1 MVYGIAKSETLQR
14 KAETLQRLH
23 KGPKILALIN
33 VWDMASA
40 RLVEQMGFPAV
51 ATSSAAVANSLGYPD
66 GERISRNEM
75 LNVVERIA
83 SAVQLPVTADM
94 EAGYSREP
102 EQMADTAR
110 ELIEAGAVGLN
121 LEDSLENESKMVDV
135 GLQVEKIKAVR
146 SIAEIARVPLVLNAR
161 TDAYWWKGADPKAR
175 FADAVRRANLYREA
189 GGDCIFVPGLV
200 EKGEISRFLQESP
213 GPLNIL
219 ASLPGAPSIP
229 ELQELGVAR
238 VSLGAAPY
246 RTALGAFRRLAQE
259 MLASGTYRTLAEMAI
274 PSPEIGALFR

>member
-33 VWDMASA
+33 VWDVASA
-40 RLVEQMGFPAV
+40 RLVERMGFPAV

-175 FADAVRRANLYREA
+175 FADAV
-189 GGDCIFVPGLV
+189 
-200 EKGEISRFLQESP
+200 
-213 GPLNIL
+213 
-219 ASLPGAPSIP
+219 
-229 ELQELGVAR
+229 
-238 VSLGAAPY
+238 
-246 RTALGAFRRLAQE
+246 
-259 MLASGTYRTLAEMAI
+259 
-274 PSPEIGALFR
+274 